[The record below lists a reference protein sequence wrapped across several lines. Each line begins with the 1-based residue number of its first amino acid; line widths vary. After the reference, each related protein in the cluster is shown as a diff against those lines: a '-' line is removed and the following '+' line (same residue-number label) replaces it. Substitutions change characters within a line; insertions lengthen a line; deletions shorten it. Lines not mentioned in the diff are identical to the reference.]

1 MSEDKLEEIKKFHS
15 KMNKLS
21 LVILEA
27 LGLSLKNQ
35 DSFLKN
41 ENEDVWNDLVMIN
54 YPWVNHTRVVKAGH
68 YDYSA
73 LAILHT
79 TNSGLQFE
87 VDYENGVWKDVTTDE
102 GEFVVNCGEMLEALT
117 NKKLKSAFH
126 RVISAP
132 YEEFDSRISVLSF
145 VNLGKGMKINGES
158 CWEFYDKIL
167 KSNQN
172 EIRKKKIDD
181 FNSQG

>member
-1 MSEDKLEEIKKFHS
+1 
-15 KMNKLS
+15 
-21 LVILEA
+21 
-27 LGLSLKNQ
+27 
-35 DSFLKN
+35 
-41 ENEDVWNDLVMIN
+41 
-54 YPWVNHTRVVKAGH
+54 
-68 YDYSA
+68 
-73 LAILHT
+73 
-79 TNSGLQFE
+79 
-87 VDYENGVWKDVTTDE
+87 
-102 GEFVVNCGEMLEALT
+102 MLEALT